1 VFSGEVDNV
10 NTVFIVGTAGSG
22 KSTLT
27 SAYGDWL
34 RSQDKFVVLVN
45 FDPAA
50 QVLPYEPDIDIRD
63 FVDYERIMS
72 TRRLGP
78 NAALIASVREAAR
91 HVEDLREE
99 INSYNADYVIVD
111 TPGQLELFAFRQE
124 GYILA
129 ENIGFKDRKVMVF
142 VLDPMFCGV
151 VKNFISSMFL
161 SASVYFSLGMPM
173 VHALNKIDAIS
184 PEDVEKLEAWS
195 DSFDALL
202 LDLESITRGRLM
214 SFSREVAETL
224 RDIIASTPIVP
235 VSSTTMEGL
244 TELHAALTRFFLE
257 EDLELR

>member
-1 VFSGEVDNV
+1 M

-34 RSQDKFVVLVN
+34 RSQDKFVLLVN
-45 FDPAA
+45 LDPAA
-50 QVLPYEPDIDIRD
+50 QVLPYEPDVDIRD

-91 HVEDLREE
+91 HVEEIREE
-99 INSYNADYVIVD
+99 VSSYNADYVLVD

-129 ENIGFKDRKVMVF
+129 ESIGVKDRKAMIF
-142 VLDPMFCGV
+142 VLDPMFCNV
-151 VKNFISSMFL
+151 VKNFVSSMFL
-161 SASVYFSLGMPM
+161 SASVYFSLGIPM
-173 VHALNKIDAIS
+173 LHALNKIDAVS
-184 PEDVEKLEAWS
+184 REDVEKLEGWIE
-195 DSFDALL
+195 SFDALL
-202 LDLESITRGRLM
+202 LDLDNMMRGNLRV
-214 SFSREVAETL
+214 FSRDIAEAL
-224 RDIIASTPIVP
+224 RDLMASVPIVP
-235 VSSTTMEGL
+235 VSSVTMEGIS
-244 TELHAALTRFFLE
+244 ELHAALTRFLLE